1 MSWLFPGGTTIVGSP
16 ITIGTTTVLPPGANA
31 SVTNTG
37 TAYAPVLNFGIP
49 PVANVEGTISGAA
62 STVVTHDLAGNIV
75 VVSDAAGKI
84 ANSAVTVTQL
94 GYLIGA
100 TSNVQAQ
107 LDAKQITV
115 TGAASTVTVSNLA
128 PNVVVVTNAAGK
140 LSNNAVTVAELGYL
154 AGATSN
160 VQAQLDAK
168 QIILTG
174 AASTVT
180 VSNLAPNV
188 VVVTNAAGKLSN
200 NAVTITELGYL
211 AGATSNV
218 QAQLNTK
225 RYAYPSVVDV
235 ATIADLPTAVA
246 DVITLPDNASYRI
259 IGDLDLAGARLVTGD
274 NTSIVG
280 QAPYYSTL
288 RSTGIS
294 TAVPMIT
301 AAQGF
306 QIDSLNLIA
315 PTIFSATGNSTS
327 LFGFWRSTFTASRQ
341 IGNIREAG
349 LVTLNTCT
357 SSPSG
362 NISFQG
368 NIEAVTIQS
377 CTMKGLGTGTAM
389 FYLDPTLRV
398 TGRMR
403 MFMNNFDPGAGGTG
417 IVVANTANIIRA
429 EGLWLDSNAF
439 EDGTST
445 SLTGI
450 DVTTSNYI
458 VAFNNVNLASSLAA
472 GQVYLTAPS
481 SIPTANVALYYK
493 MTGTYAL
500 GANSTK
506 FASDGTGR
514 ATYVGS
520 LNVRTQVVA
529 SLTFT
534 TNKNLDICSF
544 GIYDSMRGNVAPES
558 VHSMTSG
565 STSQPQNV
573 TIVYVATMA
582 PGTYL
587 EVWGRN
593 QSTAGGAIN
602 LENVTMSVDGR

>member
-62 STVVTHDLAGNIV
+62 STVVTHDLAANIV

-84 ANSAVTVTQL
+84 ANSAVTVAEL

-107 LDAKQITV
+107 LD
-115 TGAASTVTVSNLA
+115 
-128 PNVVVVTNAAGK
+128 
-140 LSNNAVTVAELGYL
+140 
-154 AGATSN
+154 
-160 VQAQLDAK
+160 
-168 QIILTG
+168 
-174 AASTVT
+174 
-180 VSNLAPNV
+180 
-188 VVVTNAAGKLSN
+188 
-200 NAVTITELGYL
+200 
-211 AGATSNV
+211 
-218 QAQLNTK
+218 TK

-235 ATIADLPTAVA
+235 ATVADFPTAVA
-246 DVITLPDNASYRI
+246 NVITLPDNASYRI
-259 IGDLDLAGARLVTGD
+259 IGDLDLAGARLVTGN
-274 NTSIVG
+274 NTSLVG
-280 QAPYYSTL
+280 QAPYHSAL

-294 TAVPMIT
+294 ATVPMIT

-327 LFGFWRSTFTASRQ
+327 LFGFWRSTFAASSH

-377 CTMKGLGTGTAM
+377 CTMKGLGSGSAM
-389 FYLDPTLRV
+389 FYLDPTLRL

-403 MFMNNFDPGAGGTG
+403 MFMNNFDPGASGVG
-417 IVVANTANIIRA
+417 IVVANTANIIKA

-450 DVTTSNYI
+450 DVTTSNYV
-458 VAFNNVNLASSLAA
+458 VAFNNVNLTSSVAV
-472 GQVYLTAPS
+472 GQLYLTAPA
-481 SIPTANVALYYK
+481 SIPTADTSTYYK
-493 MTGTYAL
+493 LVGAHSL

-506 FASDGTGR
+506 FSSDGSGR
-514 ATYVGS
+514 ITYVGS
-520 LNVRTQVVA
+520 LSIRTQVVA
-529 SLTFT
+529 SITFT
-534 TNKNLDICSF
+534 TAKNADICSF
-544 GIYDSMRGNVAPES
+544 GIYDSLRGNVAIES
-558 VHSMTSG
+558 IQTMTAG
-565 STSQPQNV
+565 STIQPQNV
-573 TIVYVATMA
+573 GILYVATMM
-582 PGTYL
+582 PGAYL

-593 QSTAGGAIN
+593 ESTAPGTIFFDHIT
-602 LENVTMSVDGR
+602 VSVDGR